1 CRYREGGAIEVQVL
15 FVRQGKLVSNQSY
28 SFDDWEFSDDEVM
41 EAVLT
46 QFYQATQHDVPD
58 EILLP
63 VAISDAEVRAEYL
76 TERRGK
82 KVALLIPQRGDKLR
96 LVEMARDNARQ
107 SFAERRDATKQG
119 ERMAAELQARL
130 RLANAPKR

>member
-1 CRYREGGAIEVQVL
+1 VVEHWGANQDVFGLYREGGAIEVQVL

-28 SFDDWEFSDDEVM
+28 SFDDWNSPTRGM

-63 VAISDAEVRAEYL
+63 VAISDAGGA
-76 TERRGK
+76 RR
-82 KVALLIPQRGDKLR
+82 VSD
-96 LVEMARDNARQ
+96 
-107 SFAERRDATKQG
+107 
-119 ERMAAELQARL
+119 
-130 RLANAPKR
+130 